1 MIETFLISFF
11 IAVALYT
18 WYWLKRDPWAVFKVF
33 IKEIMPG
40 LIFLTC
46 ICVLEYKCKYIPE
59 MEHKQVVVN
68 DNKERP
74 LEGIYGQT
82 KIPQHVFDNF
92 FDSEIYNGSIGVKEG
107 NMNSFYHNKMDGK
120 SNPSGLNFGGGNTAS
135 IMQLVIKYNKPVTV
149 QHKKTGETVRGYI
162 EDIISWSEGRNDLES
177 VWSNWILEDATAKD
191 IDRTVKQ
198 YYIKKLKQIDPEVLA
213 HMDKS
218 VIKGLL
224 HLEYAAGGSLFYI
237 SKAIQKDKKEIIREL
252 KFNNGRFSEYF
263 MDKWIMKDSINKSK
277 NEASLAFY
285 IYPPSWRGKDGNIYQ
300 RHRMVYFTGKG
311 STKTYTVKG

>member
-1 MIETFLISFF
+1 MIGFIVLFF
-11 IAVALYT
+11 IGVLIYAY
-18 WYWLKRDPWAVFKVF
+18 YWVKRSPWAVFKF
-33 IKEIMPG
+33 CIKELLPAVA
-40 LIFLTC
+40 FLSC
-46 ICVLEYKCKYIPE
+46 ILMLEYKYKYNPEVNYIPRTE
-59 MEHKQVVVN
+59 ET
-68 DNKERP
+68 KERP
-74 LEGIYGQT
+74 LEGVFGQT
-82 KIPQHVFDNF
+82 KMTHSVFDTI
-92 FDSEIYNGSIGVKEG
+92 FDSEIYKGSIGIKEG

-135 IMQLVIKYNKPVTV
+135 IMQLVIKYNKPITV
-149 QHKKTGETVRGYI
+149 QHKKTGETVRGSI
-162 EDIISWSEGRNDLES
+162 EDIISWSHGRNDLES
-177 VWSNWILEDATAKD
+177 VWSSWVLEDATAKD
-191 IDRTVKQ
+191 IDKTIKNH
-198 YYIKKLKQIDPEVLA
+198 YIKKLKQIDPEVLA

-218 VIKGLL
+218 VIKGML

-285 IYPPSWRGKDGNIYQ
+285 IYPPSWRGKDGNVYQ

-311 STKTYTVKG
+311 SAKTYTVKG